1 MSKIALSKIAQAGE
15 YAPYAQVGF
24 QLGESLIPD
33 DPAKFGASDVA
44 SILGETASYAALGS
58 KLGPWGTAAGT
69 AIGLGKGIWDEV
81 SEIRA
86 ARRLQNQQNQVQ
98 QNAIDTIREQAE
110 VTAEARKMAGERIK
124 TEMSN
129 RRTGMNLGLTGGAV
143 QDTALRGRANIDQG
157 TASDIAQI
165 QAQADM
171 AIAQM
176 MREDEQLDEARAA
189 QRTQNLYNA
198 IGPAAFQLVNY
209 LAQSR
214 ADDQADET
222 TKLYNELLRAAIKQY
237 DGPTSTAVDNPATAS
252 EPPLD
257 SLLGGKSLMAT
268 DASGFLQPGSLT
280 GGSAPAA
287 PVNNSDTFPSLNEIR
302 GVQQRA
308 EQAASKPVNIES
320 NPVATQIWNSIKNP
334 PERPD
339 LPAGPG
345 LEMRTSSLP
354 PLSRPVAAPQ
364 PLSLPVVPRDDPN
377 YGTVSHSDI
386 RPIFDRQPPEPV
398 SLLNQM
404 DPTRG
409 QEPLVNIPFPTPAPA
424 PAPAPAI
431 VEAGDYGKDAPPAS
445 AVGDRIYNRAQMQK
459 LDPLIQQSAIS
470 VGLPPAL
477 IKAVVVAESSG
488 RSDAKSPK
496 GAVGLMQLM
505 PNTAKEL
512 GVTNPYDPRQ
522 NLQGGSKYLSRMMK
536 QFGGDLKKALAAYNW
551 GPGNVS
557 KRGFD
562 NRPKETR
569 DYIDRVIELFTYYQQ
584 GGK

>member
-1 MSKIALSKIAQAGE
+1 
-15 YAPYAQVGF
+15 
-24 QLGESLIPD
+24 
-33 DPAKFGASDVA
+33 
-44 SILGETASYAALGS
+44 
-58 KLGPWGTAAGT
+58 
-69 AIGLGKGIWDEV
+69 
-81 SEIRA
+81 
-86 ARRLQNQQNQVQ
+86 
-98 QNAIDTIREQAE
+98 
-110 VTAEARKMAGERIK
+110 
-124 TEMSN
+124 
-129 RRTGMNLGLTGGAV
+129 
-143 QDTALRGRANIDQG
+143 
-157 TASDIAQI
+157 
-165 QAQADM
+165 
-171 AIAQM
+171 
-176 MREDEQLDEARAA
+176 
-189 QRTQNLYNA
+189 
-198 IGPAAFQLVNY
+198 
-209 LAQSR
+209 
-214 ADDQADET
+214 
-222 TKLYNELLRAAIKQY
+222 
-237 DGPTSTAVDNPATAS
+237 
-252 EPPLD
+252 
-257 SLLGGKSLMAT
+257 
-268 DASGFLQPGSLT
+268 
-280 GGSAPAA
+280 
-287 PVNNSDTFPSLNEIR
+287 
-302 GVQQRA
+302 
-308 EQAASKPVNIES
+308 
-320 NPVATQIWNSIKNP
+320 
-334 PERPD
+334 
-339 LPAGPG
+339 
-345 LEMRTSSLP
+345 
-354 PLSRPVAAPQ
+354 
-364 PLSLPVVPRDDPN
+364 
-377 YGTVSHSDI
+377 
-386 RPIFDRQPPEPV
+386 
-398 SLLNQM
+398 M